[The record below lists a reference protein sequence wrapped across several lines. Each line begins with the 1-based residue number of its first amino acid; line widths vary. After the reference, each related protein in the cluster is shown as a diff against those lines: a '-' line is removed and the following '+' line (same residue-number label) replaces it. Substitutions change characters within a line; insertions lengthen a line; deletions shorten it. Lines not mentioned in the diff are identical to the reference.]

1 MRLISSILIYICV
14 SCGLTTE
21 DEEPK
26 PWIAVQVEKT
36 LYFEPDRNL
45 VESYVCDDTRDS
57 VSELPYYFLDVG
69 AKTCEDISFKSID
82 ETTTEYGFDTPVT
95 VTIGPGNQ
103 RSFNGETLYCY
114 SLEDEEKIYIS
125 TEKDGSVSG
134 PASAGFAILT
144 SEKISS
150 TNQLS
155 SSNVK
160 YMFSYSD
167 EHCEM
172 SLDAF

>member
-57 VSELPYYFLDVG
+57 VSVLPYYFLDVG
-69 AKTCEDISFKSID
+69 AKTCEVISFKSID

-103 RSFNGETLYCY
+103 RTLNGETLYCY
-114 SLEDEEKIYIS
+114 SLDEQNIAIG
-125 TEKDGSVSG
+125 TEKDGSVAG
-134 PASAGFAILT
+134 GAAGFAILT
-144 SEKISS
+144 SEKLTS

-160 YMFSYSD
+160 YMFAYSD
-167 EHCEM
+167 NHCEW
-172 SLDAF
+172 SLDTF

>member
-36 LYFEPDRNL
+36 LYFEPDENL
-45 VESYVCDDTRDS
+45 VGSYACEDTRTTL
-57 VSELPYYFLDVG
+57 LPVYFLDVG
-69 AKTCEDISFKSID
+69 AKTCEVISFKSID
-82 ETTTEYGFDTPVT
+82 ETTTEYSFDTPVT

-103 RSFNGETLYCY
+103 RTLNGETLYCY
-114 SLEDEEKIYIS
+114 SLNEENVGVG
-125 TEKDGSVSG
+125 TEKDGSV
-134 PASAGFAILT
+134 AGGGAGSAILT
-144 SEKISS
+144 SEKLTS